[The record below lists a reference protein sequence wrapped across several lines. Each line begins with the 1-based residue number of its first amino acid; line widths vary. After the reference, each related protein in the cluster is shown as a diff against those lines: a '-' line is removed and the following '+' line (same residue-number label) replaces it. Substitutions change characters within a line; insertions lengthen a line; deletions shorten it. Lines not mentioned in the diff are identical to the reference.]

1 LASNLAGALA
11 SMRAAAFISAAVIAA
26 GVYLAVA
33 ATLSVSTS
41 WMALGVLAIAIVSAV
56 GIMATER
63 SSGLPTAR

>member
-1 LASNLAGALA
+1 
-11 SMRAAAFISAAVIAA
+11 MRAAAVISIAVIAT

-41 WMALGVLAIAIVSAV
+41 WMALGVLAIAIASAV

>member
-1 LASNLAGALA
+1 
-11 SMRAAAFISAAVIAA
+11 MRAADVISAALIAV

-41 WMALGVLAIAIVSAV
+41 WMAIGVLAIAIVSAV